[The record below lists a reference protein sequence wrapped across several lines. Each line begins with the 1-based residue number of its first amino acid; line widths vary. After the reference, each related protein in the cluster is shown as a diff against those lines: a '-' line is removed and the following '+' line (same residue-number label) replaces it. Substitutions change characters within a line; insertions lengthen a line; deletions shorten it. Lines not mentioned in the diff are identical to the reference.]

1 MVEPDHEA
9 RRRGVVSGRLL
20 TLTASRMPAP
30 HRIATIDVGTNTAQ
44 FLVADVHD
52 GRLDSVCE
60 ETRYVRLGQGVDANR
75 RLAPEA
81 VERVL
86 AALADYKQAADELG
100 AETVVIGATSASR
113 DAQNLD
119 ALKARVRD
127 LGMEYRVIS
136 GEEEALWTFRAACSA
151 YPDLDEVCVLDIGGG
166 STEVVTGRADE
177 GEPEQVSV
185 DVGSVRLTER
195 CFPTLPP
202 SDYAVSLA
210 DEVVAE
216 VFDGLSVDG
225 SLPLL
230 GSSGTVRVLGGLVH
244 PDAPN
249 DPIDAATVHAWREKL
264 CGLSADEILVLDPDL
279 LAGRAD
285 VYAAGVLVLDAFMQ
299 RFGFDAIRPSPR
311 GLRHGLALRWMQR
324 AAV

>member
-1 MVEPDHEA
+1 MSSP
-9 RRRGVVSGRLL
+9 R
-20 TLTASRMPAP
+20 
-30 HRIATIDVGTNTAQ
+30 RIATIDIGTNTAQ

-52 GRLDSVCE
+52 GGITSIRE

-81 VERVL
+81 VERVV
-86 AALADYKQAADELG
+86 AALEDYREIADELG

-119 ALKARVRD
+119 ELKARAAA
-127 LGMEYRVIS
+127 LGMDYEVIS
-136 GEEEALWTFRAACSA
+136 GEDEALWTFRAACSA

-166 STEVVTGRADE
+166 STEVVTGRADA
-177 GEPEQVSV
+177 GEPNRVSV

-195 CFPTLPP
+195 CFLTLPP
-202 SDYAVSLA
+202 SAA
-210 DEVVAE
+210 DVDRAEGVVAKS
-216 VFDGLSVDG
+216 FDGLSADG

-244 PDAPN
+244 PDAPTES
-249 DPIDAATVHAWREKL
+249 IDRATVHAWRERL
-264 CGLSADEILVLDPDL
+264 LGLSAVEVLDLNPDL

-299 RFGFDAIRPSPR
+299 RFGFEAIRPSPR
-311 GLRHGLALRWMQR
+311 GLRHGLALRWMEEEQ
-324 AAV
+324 VG

>member
-1 MVEPDHEA
+1 
-9 RRRGVVSGRLL
+9 
-20 TLTASRMPAP
+20 MPAP

-44 FLVADVHD
+44 FLVADVH
-52 GRLDSVCE
+52 GGFLKSVHE
-60 ETRYVRLGQGVDANR
+60 DTRYVRLGQGVDANR

-86 AALADYKQAADELG
+86 AALTDFKATADELG
-100 AETVVIGATSASR
+100 AATVVIGATSASR

-119 ALKARVRD
+119 ELKARVRD
-127 LGMEYRVIS
+127 LGMDYEVIS
-136 GEEEALWTFRAACSA
+136 GDEEALWTFRAACSA
-151 YPDLDEVCVLDIGGG
+151 YPELDEVCVLDIGGG
-166 STEVVTGRADE
+166 STEVVTGRADA
-177 GEPEQVSV
+177 GEPERVSV

-202 SDYAVSLA
+202 SDYAVGLA

-216 VFDGLSVDG
+216 AFDELDVDE

-230 GSSGTVRVLGGLVH
+230 GSSGTVRVLGALV
-244 PDAPN
+244 PGAPN

-264 CGLSADEILVLDPDL
+264 CSLSAADVLALNPDL

-299 RFGFDAIRPSPR
+299 RFGFAAIRPSPR
-311 GLRHGLALRWMQR
+311 GLRHGLALWWMEGER
-324 AAV
+324 VKDEA

>member
-1 MVEPDHEA
+1 M
-9 RRRGVVSGRLL
+9 S
-20 TLTASRMPAP
+20 AP

-44 FLVADVHD
+44 FLVGDVHD
-52 GRLDSVCE
+52 GRLDSVYE

-86 AALADYKQAADELG
+86 AALADYKKTADEYG
-100 AETVVIGATSASR
+100 AATVVIGATSASR
-113 DAQNLD
+113 DAKNLNE
-119 ALKARVRD
+119 LRARVRA
-127 LGMEYRVIS
+127 LGMDYEVIS
-136 GEEEALWTFRAACSA
+136 GDEEALWTFRAACSA

-166 STEVVTGRADE
+166 STEVVTGRADA
-177 GEPEQVSV
+177 GEPERVSV

-202 SDYAVSLA
+202 SDYAESLA
-210 DEVVAE
+210 ADVVAE
-216 VFDGLSVDG
+216 AFEGLMADG

-230 GSSGTVRVLGGLVH
+230 GSSGTVRVLGELVH

-249 DPIDAATVHAWREKL
+249 DPIDAATVHAWRERL
-264 CGLSADEILVLDPDL
+264 CGLSADEVLSLNPDL

-285 VYAAGVLVLDAFMQ
+285 VYAAGVLILDAFMQ

-311 GLRHGLALRWMQR
+311 GLRHGLALRWMER

>member
-1 MVEPDHEA
+1 MTSDNGQA
-9 RRRGVVSGRLL
+9 
-20 TLTASRMPAP
+20 
-30 HRIATIDVGTNTAQ
+30 HRIATIDIGTNTAQ

-52 GRLDSVCE
+52 GWITPVRE

-81 VERVL
+81 VERVVS
-86 AALADYKQAADELG
+86 ALAEYREIADELG

-119 ALKARVRD
+119 ELKARAAG
-127 LGMEYRVIS
+127 LGMEYEVIS
-136 GEEEALWTFRAACSA
+136 GDEEALWTFRAACSA
-151 YPDLDEVCVLDIGGG
+151 YPELDEVCVLDIGGG
-166 STEVVTGRADE
+166 STEIVTGRADA
-177 GEPEQVSV
+177 GEPARVSV

-202 SDYAVSLA
+202 SDAGIERAEAL
-210 DEVVAE
+210 VAE
-216 VFDGLSVDG
+216 AFDGLAVDG

-244 PDAPN
+244 PDAPT
-249 DPIDAATVHAWREKL
+249 DPTDVETVHAWRERL
-264 CGLSADEILVLDPDL
+264 LGLSAAEVLELNPDL

-285 VYAAGVLVLDAFMQ
+285 VYAAGVLVLDAFMR

-311 GLRHGLALRWMQR
+311 GLRHGLALRWMAER
-324 AAV
+324 